1 MNVEDV
7 EDVVDAADEVA
18 LVADVDVDYE
28 GVDSDFVEEPELDV
42 SYTETQT
49 ENNIQNFQI

>member
-42 SYTETQT
+42 SYTETQ
-49 ENNIQNFQI
+49 IDSMLV